1 MEELEE
7 RNSSCVV
14 EVVGKERRAEE
25 EEELKVSGLEEDEE
39 GREEFWMLG
48 TK

>member
-25 EEELKVSGLEEDEE
+25 EELKVSGLEEDEE
-39 GREEFWMLG
+39 GKEEFWMLG